1 MAPKSIRVSSA
12 EELQGKKDLVTYLNA
27 FAGGYR
33 RCCIAL
39 ASRRPPVYVSE
50 GIVKQWMSHYR
61 SPAGAIQVSTADEM
75 EGRYGEKIRGL
86 AAANRTGYRL
96 MKALKT
102 LTPPLYATEKAA
114 GTWLR
119 KYGLH
124 SPTSAVRYATAES
137 LEHGIGA
144 EMRRELAAA
153 VSEALLLKKPPVL
166 ADEATCRAWLEQYG
180 NKPAAASGA
189 VLKRPAAAAAASG
202 AVLKRPAAASRKR
215 ISPTREESCAVS
227 KKRPEEKEP
236 AASSSVS
243 PTREE
248 SSKARYLHGGSAS
261 DGAVASDGE
270 RAIKPRRR
278 IQLHR
283 QKCARHIWDE
293 VDFKC

>member
-102 LTPPLYATEKAA
+102 LSPPLYATEKAA
-114 GTWLR
+114 GT
-119 KYGLH
+119 
-124 SPTSAVRYATAES
+124 
-137 LEHGIGA
+137 
-144 EMRRELAAA
+144 
-153 VSEALLLKKPPVL
+153 
-166 ADEATCRAWLEQYG
+166 
-180 NKPAAASGA
+180 
-189 VLKRPAAAAAASG
+189 
-202 AVLKRPAAASRKR
+202 
-215 ISPTREESCAVS
+215 
-227 KKRPEEKEP
+227 
-236 AASSSVS
+236 
-243 PTREE
+243 
-248 SSKARYLHGGSAS
+248 
-261 DGAVASDGE
+261 
-270 RAIKPRRR
+270 
-278 IQLHR
+278 
-283 QKCARHIWDE
+283 
-293 VDFKC
+293 